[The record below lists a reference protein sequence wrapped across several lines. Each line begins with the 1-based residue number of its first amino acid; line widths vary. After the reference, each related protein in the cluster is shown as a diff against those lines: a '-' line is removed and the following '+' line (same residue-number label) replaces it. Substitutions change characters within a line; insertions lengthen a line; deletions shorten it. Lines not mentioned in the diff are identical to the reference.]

1 METKD
6 KTFRIKYTTNKPVNQ
21 LNKTPSQNILK
32 HAPSLRLDAKR
43 ARTPLEAFSL
53 FINHEMLN
61 TIVENTNTVIET
73 FLAGKQD
80 MIDESDKYSFYKKV
94 DLIDIKAFLGLL
106 YLRAHLKLNMF
117 DREIIWH
124 YEMANNF
131 FEAMMSLNCFIFISR
146 FIRAHEQKV
155 GDMIILPACDLSLK
169 VLIKIFPNSVI
180 HQVILL
186 LTKLCTHIMEE
197 LDSNSIIIA
206 SQPNMGFNI
215 TCFVML
221 QYLTLLFLAL
231 PW

>member
-80 MIDESDKYSFYKKV
+80 MIDHSDKYSFYKKV
-94 DLIDIKAFLGLL
+94 GLIDIKVFSGLL
-106 YLRAHLKLNMF
+106 HLRAQLKLNMF
-117 DREIIWH
+117 DRETIWH
-124 YEMANNF
+124 HEMTNHF
-131 FEAMMSLNCFIFISR
+131 FEATMSLNHFVFISR
-146 FIRAHEQKV
+146 F
-155 GDMIILPACDLSLK
+155 
-169 VLIKIFPNSVI
+169 
-180 HQVILL
+180 
-186 LTKLCTHIMEE
+186 LTIDERGHP
-197 LDSNSIIIA
+197 SR
-206 SQPNMGFNI
+206 
-215 TCFVML
+215 
-221 QYLTLLFLAL
+221 TLEI
-231 PW
+231 

>member
-43 ARTPLEAFSL
+43 TRTPLEAFSL

-80 MIDESDKYSFYKKV
+80 MIDESDKYLFYKKV

-117 DREIIWH
+117 DREII
-124 YEMANNF
+124 
-131 FEAMMSLNCFIFISR
+131 
-146 FIRAHEQKV
+146 
-155 GDMIILPACDLSLK
+155 
-169 VLIKIFPNSVI
+169 
-180 HQVILL
+180 
-186 LTKLCTHIMEE
+186 
-197 LDSNSIIIA
+197 
-206 SQPNMGFNI
+206 
-215 TCFVML
+215 
-221 QYLTLLFLAL
+221 
-231 PW
+231 